1 MDSVLQE
8 LKSQV
13 TKKDTTHRRI
23 LVYMLIHGKT
33 ILEEIR
39 KPWVG
44 GSAAYQRLWE
54 LKRRGFDIIHDNYR
68 DEAGHKKKLVYYQL
82 LTPAEKIDF
91 ETLTVRH

>member
-1 MDSVLQE
+1 MDSALQE
-8 LKSQV
+8 LNSQV

-82 LTPAEKIDF
+82 LTPVEKIDF
-91 ETLTVRH
+91 DSLTVRN